1 MTNKKEK
8 EIKELESTETVE
20 SESEGETKPAKKDSG
35 KKKKAEKLVNGF
47 YKGYDMRWL
56 KKNPDHADFY
66 LVAECEE
73 KFGEIK

>member
-8 EIKELESTETVE
+8 E
-20 SESEGETKPAKKDSG
+20 TKKLKSQKSVKKDSG
-35 KKKKAEKLVNGF
+35 KKKKVEKLVNGF

-73 KFGEIK
+73 KFGGIE